1 MDSFFDL
8 VKNSISLFDL
18 VFFIFMIV
26 NITSGVRNGF
36 VASLISFSKWVIAFI
51 MVKISLP
58 ELRPYMDGIIK
69 SEILTDIIL
78 GTMIFLLTLF
88 VLLLLNKGLKKTI
101 NWTGLGTI
109 DTSFGFFFG
118 IIKGYI
124 YFASIFTIINFLHPY
139 DRWSENINKGLTF
152 NYVIWGNEF
161 ILDNFPKRYEY
172 LDKSKKKLD
181 NLK

>member
-18 VFFIFMIV
+18 VFFIFMIL

-69 SEILTDIIL
+69 SEI
-78 GTMIFLLTLF
+78 GREH
-88 VLLLLNKGLKKTI
+88 V
-101 NWTGLGTI
+101 
-109 DTSFGFFFG
+109 
-118 IIKGYI
+118 
-124 YFASIFTIINFLHPY
+124 
-139 DRWSENINKGLTF
+139 
-152 NYVIWGNEF
+152 
-161 ILDNFPKRYEY
+161 
-172 LDKSKKKLD
+172 
-181 NLK
+181 